1 MGSGIYIWR
10 AWKYFMAQTCIFCF
24 YGLVVP
30 IGRNT
35 KCVLFVHYKTNPL
48 RQVMCRLDQLSFCSS
63 HKLCLEHFV
72 SKYTIM
78 LIWWYANFF
87 LYPLGLVN
95 MQYPQEVFRHLI
107 HTVLDNCDWIW
118 YETFIKR
125 VNIVTN

>member
-1 MGSGIYIWR
+1 MHAVNINTLKCFSFEAPKERKKKVCILTCLIALKNMTFVFLTWLKKEPNNLCSGIYIWR
-10 AWKYFMAQTCIFCF
+10 AWEYFMAQTCIFCF

-72 SKYTIM
+72 SNTS
-78 LIWWYANFF
+78 L
-87 LYPLGLVN
+87 
-95 MQYPQEVFRHLI
+95 
-107 HTVLDNCDWIW
+107 C
-118 YETFIKR
+118 
-125 VNIVTN
+125 